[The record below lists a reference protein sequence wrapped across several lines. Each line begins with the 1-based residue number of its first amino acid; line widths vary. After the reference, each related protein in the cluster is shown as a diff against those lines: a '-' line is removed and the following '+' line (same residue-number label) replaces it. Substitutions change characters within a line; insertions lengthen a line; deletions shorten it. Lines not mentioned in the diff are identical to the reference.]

1 MNAVAHRNHIRQ
13 TKASRIFDV
22 CNTIFML
29 LLVAVTLY
37 PFWYVAIISLSDG
50 KAVLA
55 GKVVLWPVDF
65 TLESYKLALSDA
77 SIVSGFK
84 NTLIYT
90 TSGTF
95 VNLAMSMLC
104 AYPLSRPKFIGK
116 GVVMK
121 MIVFTMFFS
130 GGMIPTYLV
139 VNQLN
144 MIDTIWAMILPG
156 AISTY
161 NMIVIRTFFM
171 SIPESLNES
180 ASLDGAN
187 DLQILL
193 RIVIPCSLPIIAT
206 MLLFYAV
213 GHWNSYMNALLY
225 LNKKALQPLQSILRN
240 MVVDGQL
247 TGSTTDVGGGSS
259 FAVIETTL
267 KYSVIIISTLPILL
281 IYPFV
286 QKYFVKGV
294 MIGSVKG

>member
-22 CNTIFML
+22 CNAIFML
-29 LLVAVTLY
+29 FLVAITLY

-77 SIVSGFK
+77 SI
-84 NTLIYT
+84 
-90 TSGTF
+90 
-95 VNLAMSMLC
+95 LC